1 MSLEKP
7 PACNMAIDPL
17 NTNVLIK
24 RRSLC
29 LSKHIRWKTF
39 QQ

>member
-7 PACNMAIDPL
+7 PACNMAIDPF

-24 RRSLC
+24 GVASV
-29 LSKHIRWKTF
+29 SANI
-39 QQ
+39 